1 MQEKHHKKKESNIEK
16 MKNKQEDIL
25 PEYDFISG
33 TRGKYAKRFA
43 KSTNI
48 VVLEPDMAKIF
59 HDSESVNE
67 TLRAIAKIAQR
78 SKKRLAA

>member
-1 MQEKHHKKKESNIEK
+1 
-16 MKNKQEDIL
+16 MKNKETDIL
-25 PEYDFISG
+25 PEYDFGSG

-43 KSTNI
+43 KGTNI

-59 HDSESVNE
+59 HDSDTVNE
-67 TLRAIAKIAQR
+67 TLRALAKIAQR